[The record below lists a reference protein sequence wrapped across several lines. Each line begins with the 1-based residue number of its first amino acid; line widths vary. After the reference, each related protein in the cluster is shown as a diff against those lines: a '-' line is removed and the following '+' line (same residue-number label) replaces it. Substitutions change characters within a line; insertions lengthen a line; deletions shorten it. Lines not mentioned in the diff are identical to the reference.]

1 MRTLVVAVPILL
13 LAGGRTGDLPALAPC
28 GAGKPVEGRTRTISP
43 SFGKPARGA
52 AYADPA
58 FGGCV
63 VRATDHAADGLPGFA
78 RHDYARRQAFNA
90 DSSLF
95 LVTAHDGGWYL
106 YDASTLKKL
115 KPARYLG
122 GDAEPQWDARDP
134 HILYYGHNNGGLQI
148 WALDVRTDETRVAI
162 DLRGKLPWPNAA
174 RAWTKSE
181 GSPSR
186 DGRFWPFQVE
196 TADFEIL
203 GFAVWDRATNRL
215 VGTLPVPKTARP
227 DHVSMSPSGRWFVSA
242 GADTVAWRPD
252 FSGSRL
258 VRKGAEHADLAVGS
272 DGHDDY
278 VSVDFD
284 SNDGDVFMLDLDTGK
299 RTDLFATYLDHGAT
313 SVHVSGKA
321 FDRPGW
327 VLVSTFYQR
336 GPREWFSEA
345 VFALELREHPRV
357 YRLAAHHS
365 AAADVYSAEPSATVN
380 RTFTRALF
388 NSNWGVA
395 GSNDVDVYLI
405 RLPPAAFP

>member
-1 MRTLVVAVPILL
+1 VRALFVALAVLLVS
-13 LAGGRTGDLPALAPC
+13 GGRTGDAPTLARCTGAKPA
-28 GAGKPVEGRTRTISP
+28 EGRTRTLDR
-43 SFGKPARGA
+43 SFGKPSRGA
-52 AYADPA
+52 AYADPS

-78 RHDYARRQAFNA
+78 RHDYSRRQAFNA

-95 LVTAHDGGWYL
+95 LVTAHDGNWYL
-106 YDASTLKKL
+106 YDATTFKKV
-115 KPARYLG
+115 KQARYLS

-134 HILYYGHNNGGLQI
+134 NILYFGAKNGGLEVK
-148 WALDVRTDETRVAI
+148 ALDVRTDETRVAI
-162 DLRGKLPWPNAA
+162 DLRGRLPWPTAA

-203 GFAVWDRATNRL
+203 GFAVWDRAKDRL
-215 VGTLPVPKTARP
+215 VGTLSTKSRP
-227 DHVSMSPSGRWFVSA
+227 DHVSMSPSGRWFVSS
-242 GADTVAWRPD
+242 GDDTVAWKPD
-252 FSGSRL
+252 FSASHL
-258 VRKGAEHADLAVGS
+258 VRKGGEHSDLAIGS
-272 DGHDDY
+272 DGHDYY

-284 SNDGDVFMLDLDTGK
+284 DNDGDVFMLDLDTGR

-345 VFALELREHPRV
+345 VFALEMREHPRV

-365 AAADVYSAEPSATVN
+365 AAADVYPAEPQATVN
-380 RTFTRALF
+380 RGFTRALF
-388 NSNWGVA
+388 NSNWGAA
-395 GSNDVDVYLI
+395 GSNDVDAYLI
-405 RLPPAAFP
+405 RLPPEAFP

>member
-1 MRTLVVAVPILL
+1 VAVPILL
-13 LAGGRTGDLPALAPC
+13 FAGGRTGDAPTLAPC
-28 GAGKPVEGRTRTISP
+28 SGAKPVEGRTRTMSR

-52 AYADPA
+52 AYADPV

-63 VRATDHAADGLPGFA
+63 VRATDHSADGLPGFA

-95 LVTAHDGGWYL
+95 LVTAHDGNWYL
-106 YDASTLKKL
+106 YDASSLKKV
-115 KPARYLG
+115 KQARPLS

-134 HILYYGHNNGGLQI
+134 HLLYYGANNGGLEI
-148 WALDVRTDETRVAI
+148 RSFDVRTDETRVAI

-203 GFAVWDRATNRL
+203 GFAVWDRASNRL
-215 VGTLPVPKTARP
+215 VGTLSTKARP
-227 DHVSMSPSGRWFVSA
+227 DHVSMSPSGRWFVSS
-242 GADTVAWRPD
+242 GDDTVAWRPD
-252 FSGSRL
+252 FSSSRL
-258 VRKGAEHADLAVGS
+258 VRKGGEHSDLAIGS
-272 DGHDDY
+272 DGHDYY

-284 SNDGDVFMLDLDTGK
+284 SNGGDVFMLDLETGK
-299 RTDLFATYLDHGAT
+299 RTDLFPTYLDHGAT

-345 VFALELREHPRV
+345 VFALEMREHPRV

-365 AAADVYSAEPSATVN
+365 AAADVYPAEPSATVN
-380 RTFTRALF
+380 RPFTRALF
-388 NSNWGVA
+388 NSNWGAA
-395 GSNDVDVYLI
+395 GSNDVDAYLI

>member
-1 MRTLVVAVPILL
+1 VVALTIVLF
-13 LAGGRTGDLPALAPC
+13 AAGRTGDQPTLTPCTGAKPAEGRARTMS
-28 GAGKPVEGRTRTISP
+28 GAFGKPV
-43 SFGKPARGA
+43 RGA

-63 VRATDHAADGLPGFA
+63 VRATDHLADGLPGFA
-78 RHDYARRQAFNA
+78 RHDYSRRQAFNA

-95 LVTAHDGGWYL
+95 LVTAHDGNWYL
-106 YDASTLKKL
+106 YDANTLKKV
-115 KPARYLG
+115 KQARQLS

-134 HILYYGHNNGGLQI
+134 HILYYGAKNGGLEI
-148 WALDVRTDETRVAI
+148 WALDVRTDEARVAI

-203 GFAVWDRATNRL
+203 GFAVWDRASNRL
-215 VGTLPVPKTARP
+215 VGALPMKVRP
-227 DHVSMSPSGRWFVSA
+227 DHVSMSPSGRWFVSS
-242 GADTVAWRPD
+242 GDDTVAWRPD

-258 VRKGAEHADLAVGS
+258 VRKGGEHSDLAIGG
-272 DGHDDY
+272 DGHDYY

-284 SNDGDVFMLDLDTGK
+284 SNDGNVFMLDLDTGK
-299 RTDLFATYLDHGAT
+299 RSDLFATYLDHGAT

-345 VFALELREHPRV
+345 VFALEMRENPRV

-365 AAADVYSAEPSATVN
+365 AAVDVYSAEPQATVN
-380 RTFTRALF
+380 RSFTRALF
-388 NSNWGVA
+388 NSNWGVV
-395 GSNDVDVYLI
+395 GSNDVDAYLI
-405 RLPPAAFP
+405 RLSPAAFP

>member
-1 MRTLVVAVPILL
+1 MRAGVVVAIMLF
-13 LAGGRTGDLPALAPC
+13 AGGRTGDRPARAPC
-28 GAGKPVEGRTRTISP
+28 TDAKLVEGRWPAAARPLTKPTR
-43 SFGKPARGA
+43 GE
-52 AYADPA
+52 AYADPS

-95 LVTAHDGGWYL
+95 LVTAHDGNWYL
-106 YDASTLKKL
+106 YDTASLKRL
-115 KPARYLG
+115 KQAAYLS

-134 HILYYGHNNGGLQI
+134 HILYYGANNGGLEVR
-148 WALDVRTDETRVAI
+148 ALDVRTDETRVAI
-162 DLRGKLPWPNAA
+162 DLRGRLPWPNAA

-203 GFAVWDRATNRL
+203 GFAVWDRATGRL
-215 VGTLPVPKTARP
+215 VGTRAMKSRP
-227 DHVSMSPSGRWFVSA
+227 DHVSMSPSGRWFVSS
-242 GADTVAWRPD
+242 GDDTVAWKPD
-252 FSGSRL
+252 FSASHL
-258 VRKGAEHADLAVGS
+258 LRKGGEHSDLAIGS
-272 DGHDDY
+272 DGHDYY

-284 SNDGDVFMLDLDTGK
+284 SNDGDVFMLDLDTGR
-299 RTDLFATYLDHGAT
+299 RTDLFPTYLDHGAT

-345 VFALELREHPRV
+345 VFALEMRENPRV

-365 AAADVYSAEPSATVN
+365 AAADVYSAEPQATVN
-380 RTFTRALF
+380 RAFTRALF
-388 NSNWGVA
+388 NSNWGA
-395 GSNDVDVYLI
+395 ARSDDVDAYLI
-405 RLPPAAFP
+405 RISPQAFP